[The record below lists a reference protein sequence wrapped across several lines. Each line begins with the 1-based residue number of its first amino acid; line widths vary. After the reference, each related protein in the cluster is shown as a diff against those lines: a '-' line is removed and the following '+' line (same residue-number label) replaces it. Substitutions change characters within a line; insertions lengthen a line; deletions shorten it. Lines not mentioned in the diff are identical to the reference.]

1 MFKIFFLYLYCST
14 DGPVLDCF
22 RFTFDLTNDFDW
34 GVFCTIFWL
43 IITVI
48 ITFLIFRIGLWLDP
62 ILEMRKEY
70 IEKQEKKNKKGVK
83 NGN

>member
-1 MFKIFFLYLYCST
+1 MFKIFFLDLYCST
-14 DGPVLDCF
+14 DGPFLDCF
-22 RFTFDLTNDFDW
+22 RFVFGLESEFGW